1 VFGMLS
7 KCSDCLHL
15 AYHSHSCSKS
25 LERVGRSSKSL
36 QQVVPDYY
44 QSASVD
50 PDSG

>member
-1 VFGMLS
+1 VNGMLC

-15 AYHSHSCSKS
+15 ASHAHSCSKS
-25 LERVGRSSKSL
+25 LERVGRASKSL

-44 QSASVD
+44 QSASAD